1 MNKQIIC
8 ILLFLY
14 FSTSPHIYAQGSNSS
29 ESTKT
34 ITKLFRNPTILPLKL
49 SYSNKNV
56 KRNTNDSTYIKS
68 TLEYKKENGK
78 WKALDVELRARG
90 NFRRENCYFPPIKIK
105 IKKEASKGT
114 LFKGNKKLKLVLP
127 CLLQKDKND
136 NVIKEYIA
144 YKLYELISPYHFKT
158 RLVDITLTEPKG
170 RKLKIHTIKGILIE
184 DDKKVAKR
192 HQGKI
197 VKRSIDSRAQN
208 DLTSVQ
214 NAFFQFMIGNVD
226 FSTTKQHNAKLLYID
241 KKIYPIP
248 YDFDMCGL
256 VNASYATVSQTQN
269 NAIKITSVTQRQY
282 RGFQRNS
289 KIIEQVR
296 HEFLSNKNKMLDI
309 VDSFKSSFENQDEW
323 DSCKLFISDFFK
335 IMINDKRFNNEILNG
350 LRE

>member
-8 ILLFLY
+8 ILLF
-14 FSTSPHIYAQGSNSS
+14 FHFCIASHIYAQENNKLEDIVKVS
-29 ESTKT
+29 
-34 ITKLFRNPTILPLKL
+34 KLFRSQKILPIKL
-49 SYSNKNV
+49 SYSNKSV

-68 TLEYKKENGK
+68 SLKYKKENGE
-78 WKALDVELRARG
+78 WKVIDIELRARG
-90 NFRRENCYFPPIKIK
+90 NFRRKNCYFAPIKIK

-170 RKLKIHTIKGILIE
+170 KKIKTHSIKGVFIE

-192 HQGKI
+192 YYGKI
-197 VKRSIDSRAQN
+197 VKRSIDSRAQD

-214 NAFFQFMIGNVD
+214 NAFFQFMIGNTD
-226 FSTTKQHNAKLLYID
+226 FSATKQHNAKLLYID

-282 RGFQRNS
+282 RGFQRDS
-289 KIIEQVR
+289 KLIEQVR
-296 HEFLSNKNKMLDI
+296 QEFLSNKNKMLDI
-309 VDSFKSSFENQDEW
+309 VDSFKSSFENQEEW
-323 DSCKLFISDFFK
+323 DNCKFFILDFFR
-335 IMINDKRFNNEILNG
+335 ILANDKKFNDEILNT